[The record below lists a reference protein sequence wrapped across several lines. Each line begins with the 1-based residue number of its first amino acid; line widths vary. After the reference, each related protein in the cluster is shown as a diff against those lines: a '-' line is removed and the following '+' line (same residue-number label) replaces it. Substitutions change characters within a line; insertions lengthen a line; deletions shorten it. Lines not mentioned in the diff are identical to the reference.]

1 MGDGQVQTFSKV
13 RREFGKT
20 EKEEPLIVVSFFLCF
35 LIFCLSSSVFQNL
48 NSPTATVAS
57 TAKTRN

>member
-20 EKEEPLIVVSFFLCF
+20 EKEESLIVVSFFLCF
-35 LIFCLSSSVFQNL
+35 LIFCLSSVFQNL